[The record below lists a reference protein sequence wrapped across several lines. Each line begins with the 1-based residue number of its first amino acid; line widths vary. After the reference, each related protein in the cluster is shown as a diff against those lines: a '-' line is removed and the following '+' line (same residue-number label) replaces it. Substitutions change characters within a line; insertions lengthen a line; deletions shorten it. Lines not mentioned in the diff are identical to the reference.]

1 MVVRELPDD
10 FTFSQFLAEAAM
22 RLVVIDFYANW
33 CGPCRAISPHIESL
47 SEKYLQVIFIKVNV
61 EICRQTSTQFG
72 INAMPTFVFLCS
84 GREVDRM
91 MGTSVEM
98 LETRIIQQLK
108 ESLVAT
114 SNERIFL
121 KKFVEYSQRM
131 QIYED
136 EISQALARSL
146 IPCDKLTQASKV
158 NGRTNKFELVKS
170 LLNWFKTDF
179 FVWTDIPKCE
189 LCGQNA
195 EQSKGCSEKNEK
207 KLNEHLILI
216 FADSYFETFGYLDV
230 SVYVYAEGF
239 SLEEFS
245 ATEEERKWAAYR
257 IEVYK
262 CRKCDTNIRFPRY
275 NNPVKLLETR
285 CGRCGEWANCF
296 ALCSRALGFETR
308 WVYDVTDHVW
318 CEIWIEDLDRWVHC
332 DPCENIID
340 TPLLYEKGWGKNL
353 SYVIAFGLDHVR
365 DVTWRYTFSH
375 FETLTRRNSCREI
388 VLRNFIRVN
397 HFIMEKLNARYASLM
412 SEEKKKEMERR
423 YMKELVEFI
432 SPTEQLRDVEE
443 KGRTT
448 GLEEWRKQRGE
459 TGNGTSTGRVLVPTE
474 KEILSKVFRLKRKDV
489 RKRNIRRTGRGWGK
503 RLIVMYYAS
512 LEYDCAKDQYRRG
525 VDLIKGW
532 QSLVSKQKN
541 VYRVVD
547 QMKNVAY
554 ICCQES
560 KANGELCWS
569 FDFGVHK
576 IKNIEFRLD
585 GIKKANGIMKAII
598 CYGDIC
604 VMVPP
609 TGELELETIEGSKID
624 IKIHFSGVDTQLFLI
639 NLHSVDYSSFRVKA
653 FFS

>member
-195 EQSKGCSEKNEK
+195 EQSK
-207 KLNEHLILI
+207 
-216 FADSYFETFGYLDV
+216 
-230 SVYVYAEGF
+230 
-239 SLEEFS
+239 EEFS

-388 VLRNFIRVN
+388 VLRNFIR
-397 HFIMEKLNARYASLM
+397 KLNARYASLM

-432 SPTEQLRDVEE
+432 SPTMQLRDVEE

-474 KEILSKVFRLKRKDV
+474 KEILSKVF
-489 RKRNIRRTGRGWGK
+489 
-503 RLIVMYYAS
+503 S

>member
-22 RLVVIDFYANW
+22 RLAVIDFYANW
-33 CGPCRAISPHIESL
+33 CGPCRAISPYIERL

-72 INAMPTFVFLCS
+72 INAMPTFVFLCN

-91 MGTSVEM
+91 MGANVEM
-98 LETRIIQQLK
+98 LETRIVQQLR

-114 SNERIFL
+114 SDERIFL
-121 KKFVEYSQRM
+121 NKFVEYSQRM
-131 QIYED
+131 QIYEN

-146 IPCDKLTQASKV
+146 IPCDKLIQASKM
-158 NGRTNKFELVKS
+158 NGKTNKFELVKS

-179 FVWTDIPKCE
+179 FMWTDIPKCE

-195 EQSKGCSEKNEK
+195 EQSK
-207 KLNEHLILI
+207 
-216 FADSYFETFGYLDV
+216 
-230 SVYVYAEGF
+230 
-239 SLEEFS
+239 EEFS
-245 ATEEERKWAAYR
+245 PTEEERKWAAYR
-257 IEVYK
+257 VEVYK

-318 CEIWIEDLDRWVHC
+318 CEIWMEDLDRWVHC

-340 TPLLYEKGWGKNL
+340 TPLLYEKGWRKNL

-388 VLRNFIRVN
+388 VLRNFIR
-397 HFIMEKLNARYASLM
+397 KLNARYASLM

-432 SPTEQLRDVEE
+432 SPTMQLRDVEE
-443 KGRTT
+443 QGRTT
-448 GLEEWRKQRGE
+448 GLEGWRKQRGE
-459 TGNGTSTGRVLVPTE
+459 TGNGKSTERVLVPTG
-474 KEILSKVFRLKRKDV
+474 KEIFSKVF
-489 RKRNIRRTGRGWGK
+489 
-503 RLIVMYYAS
+503 S

-532 QSLVSKQKN
+532 RSLVSKQKN
-541 VYRVVD
+541 VCRVVD

-554 ICCQES
+554 ICCQEGN
-560 KANGELCWS
+560 ANGELCWS

-585 GIKKANGIMKAII
+585 GIKKDSNGIMKAII

-604 VMVPP
+604 TMVPP
-609 TGELELETIEGSKID
+609 SGELELGTIEDSKVD
-624 IKIHFSGVDTQLFLI
+624 VKIYFSGMNTQLFLI
-639 NLHSVDYSSFRVKA
+639 NLHSVDYASFRVKA